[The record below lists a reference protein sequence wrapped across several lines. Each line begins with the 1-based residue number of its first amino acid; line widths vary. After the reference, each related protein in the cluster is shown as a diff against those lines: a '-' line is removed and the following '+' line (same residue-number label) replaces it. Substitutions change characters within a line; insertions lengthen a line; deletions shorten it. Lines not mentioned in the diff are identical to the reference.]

1 MQKNRRFPKLH
12 IRSKNE
18 LAKHIRH
25 KGFSEKDAIAL
36 INDVTK
42 NFSQYWK
49 DSVTA
54 SKPEKEKYV
63 RNARGTPLGR
73 LLREIDA
80 MVLAPHD
87 ELIPE
92 FIFGGI
98 SKRNHVKAARH
109 LIGTKRRRIILK
121 IDLQR
126 FFEQI
131 KIEQVISFFR
141 DKCECTEKAARLL
154 GALCCVPLGPKN
166 SGNAKMAIARG
177 FSTSPRLAVWCN
189 LDIFIKLERLIQ
201 KKLKGKDPR
210 IAVYVDDIGITA
222 SRASRDEMIALEE
235 VIKKFLVG
243 SGLVTNEEK
252 TKIISHEEGIEYVGI
267 RINRNTLSTGAKAK
281 TKRDAVTSELKK
293 TISTEDRASLKR
305 KQKGMRLYKKYVEN
319 S

>member
-18 LAKHIRH
+18 LAKHVRH
-25 KGFSEKDAIAL
+25 KGFSEEDALDL

-42 NFSQYWK
+42 NFSRYWK

-87 ELIPE
+87 KLVPE

-109 LIGTKRRRIILK
+109 LVGNRKKRIILK
-121 IDLQR
+121 MDLSR
-126 FFEQI
+126 FFEQVEI
-131 KIEQVISFFR
+131 DRVYYFFR
-141 DKCECTEKAARLL
+141 DKCGCSEKASKIIS
-154 GALCCVPLGPKN
+154 GLCCVPLGPKN
-166 SGNAKMAIARG
+166 SEETRMAIARG

-189 LDIFIKLERLIQ
+189 LDIFIKVERLIQ

-235 VIKKFLVG
+235 DIKKFLVG
-243 SGLVTNEEK
+243 SGLFTNEEK

-281 TKRDAVTSELKK
+281 TKRDKIANELKK
-293 TISTEDRASLKR
+293 PISAEDRASLRR
-305 KQKGMRLYKKYVEN
+305 KQKGMNIYKKYVER